1 MVKSYT
7 ETLQQLFSTPRNV
20 IDSFLHVGENGG
32 SRFMHPF
39 KFILAGVIAVLLL
52 STLLVDFSFEPDAGT
67 LVPDDLNE
75 QMQEVAE
82 WIQVSNVRVSTQ
94 FLPLALV
101 IIFIP
106 MLSIGGLI
114 FLRNELEGFYSN
126 LILNSYAVGASM
138 IALLPLIP
146 VWMFLGYSL
155 ADPFVNSTLPAVLV
169 AGVMIWIYQLYLRP
183 AGLMD
188 WIRLISSYATGYI
201 FFVIMNGFFAGVIG
215 YMLFMIY
222 RIVELSGG

>member
-1 MVKSYT
+1 
-7 ETLQQLFSTPRNV
+7 
-20 IDSFLHVGENGG
+20 
-32 SRFMHPF
+32 MHPF